1 MKSLF
6 PCNVHEI
13 KIKDFK
19 ISGDEVLKYIYQE
32 RKKIP
37 GVIKSN
43 RGGWQ
48 SPAIYADFDNILL
61 STAQKEVGDYFS
73 INRIFREGVKIDFL
87 NMWINI
93 NKKTNYN
100 ETHIHPASHLAGVWW
115 IKVPKDS
122 GKLFFNSPHW
132 FEQYHEMI
140 CYSDEFKEAVCT
152 YPDYYID
159 SCEGGIV
166 LFPSH
171 LYHRVSESNSNQDRI
186 SVSFNINIWPP
197 DR

>member
-19 ISGDEVLKYIYQE
+19 IIGDEILKYIYQE

>member
-1 MKSLF
+1 
-6 PCNVHEI
+6 
-13 KIKDFK
+13 
-19 ISGDEVLKYIYQE
+19 
-32 RKKIP
+32 
-37 GVIKSN
+37 
-43 RGGWQ
+43 
-48 SPAIYADFDNILL
+48 
-61 STAQKEVGDYFS
+61 
-73 INRIFREGVKIDFL
+73 
-87 NMWINI
+87 MWINI

>member
-19 ISGDEVLKYIYQE
+19 IIGDEVLKYIYQE

-61 STAQKEVGDYFS
+61 STVQKEVGDYFS